1 MIHSALDGKYGERRL
16 ASLERRQV
24 LCIIRGCEYSFS
36 VQAKVA
42 DFGLLKSVPSGEELA
57 DQGKG
62 VAGTP
67 GYIINPPLPRATMG
81 GIEGLGYR
89 VQGSGCK
96 DFGLRSRGCGE
107 WEHIYVDIYIY
118 IYIHTNMIILRERR
132 KRYGVVSLFSIMRGK
147 GEKAGTEGSRFC

>member
-24 LCIIRGCEYSFS
+24 SCIIRGCEYSFS

-62 VAGTP
+62 VVGTP
-67 GYIINPPLPRATMG
+67 GYIVNFPLPGASMG
-81 GIEGLGYR
+81 GVQGLGFR
-89 VQGSGCK
+89 VQG
-96 DFGLRSRGCGE
+96 
-107 WEHIYVDIYIY
+107 
-118 IYIHTNMIILRERR
+118 
-132 KRYGVVSLFSIMRGK
+132 
-147 GEKAGTEGSRFC
+147 AGISV